1 MEQPS
6 LGCGHGDTHRFRG
19 LPYRA
24 FLQQLNLHYRSERG
38 SQALDRFPQLAFFFP
53 LRVPPFRIRLMIGY
67 FAAQAIRAEIIVIVR
82 GNLARSSFL
91 AEIHQRRVDGDAR
104 EPGSET
110 GSAIKLPYVKE
121 RAQEGVLNCVLGVL
135 NGSGDSVCGTK
146 QLLPVSLRK
155 CVEGRGIPS
164 LGCFHQALIAQS
176 VNIVRWRG
184 VRFR

>member
-1 MEQPS
+1 MVGYSVVQS
-6 LGCGHGDTHRFRG
+6 FRDKFI
-19 LPYRA
+19 A
-24 FLQQLNLHYRSERG
+24 
-38 SQALDRFPQLAFFFP
+38 
-53 LRVPPFRIRLMIGY
+53 
-67 FAAQAIRAEIIVIVR
+67 IVR
-82 GNLARSSFL
+82 GNLQRGPFL
-91 AEIHQRRVDGDAR
+91 SKNHQRRVDRDAR

-164 LGCFHQALIAQS
+164 LGCFQQALIAQS